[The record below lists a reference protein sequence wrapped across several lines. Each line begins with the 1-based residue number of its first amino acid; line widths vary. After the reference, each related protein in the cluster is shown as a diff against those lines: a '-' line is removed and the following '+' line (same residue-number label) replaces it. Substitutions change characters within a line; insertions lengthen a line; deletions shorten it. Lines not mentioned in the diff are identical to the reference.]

1 MVLLLHGAVADGS
14 LLIWGETGR
23 PARQHVPQRR
33 TRSASEPPVS
43 PFDVGAEVL
52 VASAKGGGLSITD
65 VPVRQIT
72 LFLPSLDGHPLAS
85 SPLIEA
91 ATERTSEASLAAW
104 RVSALDFSLAL
115 AIEPLCAC
123 QGKRLLSPGIIVAD
137 DLAFWAMAL
146 RFTGALVARHAY
158 LPDLVK
164 AASGFAARWR
174 PVLGGREAEE
184 MARLAAAMPA
194 ACRAVPLNHTGPAP
208 AVPAGVVLAGF
219 VEATLDALVRGA
231 QPKPGSPP
239 ADAGRSRRRR
249 RDPDV
254 AVDQR

>member
-1 MVLLLHGAVADGS
+1 LPAQGGS
-14 LLIWGETGR
+14 
-23 PARQHVPQRR
+23 
-33 TRSASEPPVS
+33 
-43 PFDVGAEVL
+43 
-52 VASAKGGGLSITD
+52 GLSITN

-72 LFLPSLDGHPLAS
+72 LFLPSLDGRPLAS
-85 SPLIEA
+85 RPLIEA

-104 RVSALDFSLAL
+104 RVSALDLSAAL

-123 QGKRLLSPGIIVAD
+123 QDKRLLSPGIIVAD
-137 DLAFWAMAL
+137 DLAFWAVAL
-146 RFTGALVARHAY
+146 RFTGALMARHAY

-174 PVLGGREAEE
+174 PVLGGREVEE

-194 ACRAVPLNHTGPAP
+194 ACRAVPLNHAGTAP
-208 AVPAGVVLAGF
+208 AVPAGVVLAEF
-219 VEATLDALVRGA
+219 VEDTLDALVRGT

-239 ADAGRSRRRR
+239 ANAGRSRRRR

-254 AVDQR
+254 AVDQLWLAARCARRVRGSMAGRRSC